1 MKQLTFLEIETVNG
15 ADLRCHRNRGL
26 HNYTRFYKFLRVVGQ
41 DVEVHTV
48 AALARRNGRM
58 VFKEVVRAT
67 VDSKRFWVKDLAL
80 GIMSGYQVDW
90 SPEKVSRPRA
100 WSYDGKWATE
110 AYNPRSNK
118 WHIRCWVVNPEVLKE
133 SERFR
138 YCAWNQDCGDI
149 LHYLKAYLDH
159 PRLELLAK
167 AGASHFCDRIGFVRS
182 LEKDKGLL
190 QFFMANLSEILKK
203 FNSIPEILMAYRR
216 GISLG
221 EARIRMDDRRA
232 FRKLYLP
239 AHIDPSRAMRYIR
252 AGNCTNAWVYSRYLE
267 DCLKVGLDLKDTKT
281 AFPNRFQQRATIVF
295 ARVEL
300 IRRLE
305 RAKHDQEERRRLAEE
320 SRERDLAILKMAKRY
335 VRLEKRRTRTFMAQI
350 PRNEAEFVRE
360 GKHLHNCLG
369 ESYATKMANGETVLV
384 WIRRAEAPKKAF
396 VAVEFEPKTRK
407 VLQCY
412 GDKNS
417 KPARPVFDFVNR
429 VLLKRAS

>member
-48 AALARRNGRM
+48 AARARRNGRM

-67 VDSKRFWVKDLAL
+67 VDSKQFWVKDLAL
-80 GIMSGYQVDW
+80 GIMAGYQVDW

-138 YCAWNQDCGDI
+138 YCSWNQDCGDI
-149 LHYLKAYLDH
+149 LHYLKAYLEH

-190 QFFMANLSEILKK
+190 QFFMANLAEILKK
-203 FNSIPEILMAYRR
+203 FHPIEDIRLAYRR
-216 GISLG
+216 GIPLA
-221 EARIRMDDRRA
+221 EARVWHDDRRS
-232 FRKLYLP
+232 FRKLSLP

-252 AGNCTNAWVYSRYLE
+252 QAKISWPGAYCHYLD
-267 DCLKVGLDLKDTKT
+267 DCRMIGLDLQDTKT
-281 AFPNRFQQRATIVF
+281 AFPKRFEQRAKVV
-295 ARVEL
+295 AAQAAA
-300 IRRLE
+300 IRRQE
-305 RAKHDQEERRRLAEE
+305 RAKHDLEERRRLEEE
-320 SRERDLAILKMAKRY
+320 SQQRDLAILKVAKRY

-350 PRNEAEFVRE
+350 PRKTEEFVRE
-360 GKHLHNCLG
+360 GERLHNCLG
-369 ESYATKMANGETVLV
+369 EGYATKMANGETVLV
-384 WIRRAEAPKKAF
+384 WIRRAEAPGKAF

-407 VLQCY
+407 ILQCY
-412 GDKNS
+412 GARNS

-429 VLLKRAS
+429 LLLKRAS